1 MIALAGSKREFAE
14 FEYMEFPL
22 NAGRKV
28 SRPVARLAFSHEGNK
43 QSFYCLIDSG
53 ADESASFMEIG
64 ESLGINFKDCQKS
77 FVTGLSGE
85 DTPVCRHTITV
96 EVAGRRVPIDVSWQ
110 NRKLDPNKDFPFVIG
125 RLSFFDS
132 FDIEFCQRKR
142 KFYIRPA

>member
-1 MIALAGSKREFAE
+1 
-14 FEYMEFPL
+14 
-22 NAGRKV
+22 
-28 SRPVARLAFSHEGNK
+28 
-43 QSFYCLIDSG
+43 
-53 ADESASFMEIG
+53 
-64 ESLGINFKDCQKS
+64 
-77 FVTGLSGE
+77 VTGLSGE